1 MIAGLITL
9 ALVGVLQSLGALV
22 ADTVPVEPTWRSDT
36 AAGDDELGQA
46 SGRGVSRPDAAGCA
60 LIDLSHRGDSSRNAV
75 GVPAAPAAQAR
86 SRSHESRAPPALLTH
101 LSV

>member
-1 MIAGLITL
+1 VIAGLITL

-36 AAGDDELGQA
+36 AGEDERGQTA
-46 SGRGVSRPDAAGCA
+46 GRGVSSPDGVGSAFIHLPRRDDA
-60 LIDLSHRGDSSRNAV
+60 SRNAV
-75 GVPAAPAAQAR
+75 GEPAATAAHAR
-86 SRSHESRAPPALLTH
+86 SRSHEPRAPPALLTH

>member
-1 MIAGLITL
+1 VIAGLITL

-22 ADTVPVEPTWRSDT
+22 SDTVPVEPTWRSDT
-36 AAGDDELGQA
+36 AGEDERGQS
-46 SGRGVSRPDAAGCA
+46 SGHGVSGPDAAGGA
-60 LIDLSHRGDSSRNAV
+60 LIDLSHRGDPSRNAV
-75 GVPAAPAAQAR
+75 GAPAAPAAHAR